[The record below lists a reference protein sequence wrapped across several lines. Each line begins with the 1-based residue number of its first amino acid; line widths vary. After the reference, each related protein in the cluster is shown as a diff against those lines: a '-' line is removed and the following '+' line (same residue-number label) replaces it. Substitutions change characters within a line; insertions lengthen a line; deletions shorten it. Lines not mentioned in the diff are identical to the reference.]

1 MSLLKCSAAGSNAW
15 IRALCIQIKCKLS
28 KVTQRSCSV
37 LALVLHYSISFHES
51 HAHGVVCL
59 ALAGGQDKVGVR
71 VYKCVWRPTGPAVV
85 WRPFSWPAGGMCT
98 VSNLSVGPALIWPL
112 ERQNGV
118 RRLMVRSLLSLLF
131 IFHVPT
137 SQGGSEEE
145 LKTLGKK
152 SPHKQCKEPFQSVCD
167 SLESTKGHG
176 WSQLLFSQLY
186 NLMDTTSNITY
197 YNTRSVHAAFYI
209 ND

>member
-15 IRALCIQIKCKLS
+15 IRDLCIQIKCKLS
-28 KVTQRSCSV
+28 KVTQQSCSV
-37 LALVLHYSISFHES
+37 LTLVLHYSISFHDV
-51 HAHGVVCL
+51 HGVVRL

-71 VYKCVWRPTGPAVV
+71 VCKCVWRTTGPAVV

-98 VSNLSVGPALIWPL
+98 VSNLSVGRALIRPL

-118 RRLMVRSLLSLLF
+118 RTELL

-145 LKTLGKK
+145 LKTLGKNPPINNAR
-152 SPHKQCKEPFQSVCD
+152 SLFNQSV
-167 SLESTKGHG
+167 
-176 WSQLLFSQLY
+176 
-186 NLMDTTSNITY
+186 I
-197 YNTRSVHAAFYI
+197 V
-209 ND
+209 

>member
-1 MSLLKCSAAGSNAW
+1 MQCSAAGSNAW
-15 IRALCIQIKCKLS
+15 IRALCIKIKCKLS
-28 KVTQRSCSV
+28 KVTQQSCS
-37 LALVLHYSISFHES
+37 LLTLVLHYSISFHES
-51 HAHGVVCL
+51 HAHRVVRL

-71 VYKCVWRPTGPAVV
+71 VCKCVWRITCPAVV

-98 VSNLSVGPALIWPL
+98 VSNLSVGPALIRPL

-118 RRLMVRSLLSLLF
+118 RRLMGRSLFSLLL

-145 LKTLGKK
+145 LKTLGNNP
-152 SPHKQCKEPFQSVCD
+152 PHKQCKEPFQSVYD
-167 SLESTKGHG
+167 WKGHG

-186 NLMDTTSNITY
+186 NLMDTTSNIT
-197 YNTRSVHAAFYI
+197 
-209 ND
+209 